1 MRLTGDS
8 LGCRSPKGENRAVFA
23 EVEPLSREQRL
34 HGPGAS
40 VFLSWW
46 QAVLVL
52 GEKESIVKKQNKTKQ
67 SQTTDSSRYWRV

>member
-1 MRLTGDS
+1 MFVTYRTWGFDEERGVRLTGDS

-40 VFLSWW
+40 VFLSW
-46 QAVLVL
+46 
-52 GEKESIVKKQNKTKQ
+52 
-67 SQTTDSSRYWRV
+67 